1 MNLSYVL
8 LFLGFTLSLFG
19 IIVLIDR
26 FEKSAPE
33 SKDTSQTT
41 ELPKLEE
48 FPGMLGLVEML
59 ERDLYHCS
67 PKTTSAVFY
76 GSGDNAWPS
85 KLPETKWDTDHT
97 LGWDSIDDKMIEK
110 KKKAPKSKKKT
121 KKQTKK

>member
-48 FPGMLGLVEML
+48 FPGMLGLVEIL
-59 ERDLYHCS
+59 ERELHDSS
-67 PKTTSAVFY
+67 PKTTATVFY
-76 GSGDNAWPS
+76 GSGDNAWSP
-85 KLPETKWDTDHT
+85 KLPETKWDHGHA
-97 LGWDSIDDKMIEK
+97 LDSTKVN